1 FSEMGSNGQ
10 DFKREIKIE
19 DEDSEMLV
27 DAPITLEIPTS
38 NSPLPN
44 KRLRRA
50 RQVLDP
56 SPIPAP
62 SPSGAASS
70 TAASSTCNTP
80 TSAGATATV
89 TITAKPIDLPLVLG
103 TITSPM
109 VRSSPTTPAPTT
121 SSSTASDHCNVTD
134 PKTGEVE
141 SLEQYMTCR
150 KCGCGMRAV
159 MRRHRVN
166 GILIQFPALR
176 CTKKGCQT
184 FKSLR
189 AISGEVMPR
198 TFVHSEERGDEDA
211 RQCLLEWRNQGVKS
225 DEGIRSVM
233 DTVKNQL
240 IYEKKSIDK
249 RIRIMNELQTWYNDL
264 PPALKSEVD
273 IGGSMDPSSRFHP
286 SQMGGRSMSDF
297 LVHLLKWDNDKK
309 IRVELANVPDGYW
322 SPQDFEF
329 SSIDESQEQKVLLA
343 EASKEIGLNLD
354 GMSDCCRQTARRSAL
369 LPSIDPL
376 LSAEVLNKEAIEAAR
391 PSPSDTAGSVFKTLL
406 NQKKRQSTGAV
417 LAKAVQHGIK
427 SSHIREVSTVESI
440 LSKGDPIFNAVKAK
454 RARSVADMS
463 MANGTPRAYNSL
475 SKGLELQRKRSGIPD
490 DQPPPIKAWKKVNGE
505 WRPMDVDDPSTKEDE
520 ERQAEFKEKLEN
532 DEMWRGKRRAMKE
545 EQQRKRTKRVGD
557 EDAYRDWIIEERA
570 RMSQLAEIERDIDEQ
585 EMLKEDFDASA
596 PTLETPRKRSM
607 RKKELEK
614 RLADLQE
621 RKGWMENE
629 LDERRK
635 EMAVVKANLDAA
647 VGTPQDLREAL
658 STALTGNIDVNTL
671 LLSISGASSS
681 ESVEG
686 EEEEED
692 PDEPPPTLSA
702 NDTIAGILAKIKTPC

>member
-1 FSEMGSNGQ
+1 FLEMGSNGTEL
-10 DFKREIKIE
+10 KRDIKIE
-19 DEDSEMLV
+19 DEDMEMLV
-27 DAPITLEIPTS
+27 DAPITLEIPIAP
-38 NSPLPN
+38 NSMLPN
-44 KRLRRA
+44 KRVRRA

-62 SPSGAASS
+62 SPSGGSH
-70 TAASSTCNTP
+70 STCSTP
-80 TSAGATATV
+80 TAAGATATV
-89 TITAKPIDLPLVLG
+89 TISDKPIDLPLMLG
-103 TITSPM
+103 NISSPM
-109 VRSSPTTPAPTT
+109 GRSGQTTPAPTT
-121 SSSTASDHCNVTD
+121 SSSTGSDHCNVTD

-166 GILIQFPALR
+166 GSLIQFPALR

-211 RQCLLEWRNQGVKS
+211 RQCLLEWRNQGMRS
-225 DEGIRSVM
+225 DENIRSVM
-233 DTVKNQL
+233 ETVKNQL

-264 PPALKSEVD
+264 PPALKNEMD
-273 IGGSMDPSSRFHP
+273 ADESMDTSSRFHP
-286 SQMGGRSMSDF
+286 SQMGGRSMPDF

-322 SPQDFEF
+322 SPQEFEF
-329 SSIDESQEQKVLLA
+329 SSIEEPQEQKVLLA
-343 EASKEIGLNLD
+343 EASKKLGLNLD

-376 LSAEVLNKEAIEAAR
+376 LSAEVLNKEAIAAAQ

-417 LAKAVQHGIK
+417 LAKAVQQGIK
-427 SSHIREVSTVESI
+427 TSHIREVSTVESI
-440 LSKGDPIFNAVKAK
+440 LSAGDPLFNAIKPK
-454 RARSVADMS
+454 RSKGNADAMTP
-463 MANGTPRAYNSL
+463 NGTPRAYNSL
-475 SKGLELQRKRSGIPD
+475 SKGLELQRKRSGILD

-505 WRPMDVDDPSTKEDE
+505 WRPMDVDDPSGKDDE
-520 ERQAEFKEKLEN
+520 ERQTEFKEKMEN
-532 DEMWRGKRRAMKE
+532 DEKWMCKRRALKE
-545 EQQRKRTKRVGD
+545 EQAAAKKRAKRAGE
-557 EDAYRDWIIEERA
+557 EDAYREWIIEERA

-585 EMLKEDFDASA
+585 EMLKEDFEESA
-596 PTLETPRKRSM
+596 PTMETPRKRSM

-635 EMAVVKANLDAA
+635 EMAVVKANLDAPA
-647 VGTPQDLREAL
+647 SGGPSDLREAL
-658 STALTGNIDVNTL
+658 SSALSGNIDVNTL

-681 ESVEG
+681 ESYEG
-686 EEEEED
+686 EEEEDD
-692 PDEPPPTLSA
+692 PNEPPPNLSA
-702 NDTIAGILAKIKTPC
+702 NDTIAGILAKIKAPC

>member
-1 FSEMGSNGQ
+1 SNGQ
-10 DFKREIKIE
+10 ELKRDIKIE

-27 DAPITLEIPTS
+27 DAPITLEIPTTP
-38 NSPLPN
+38 NSLPN

-62 SPSGAASS
+62 SPSGASSS
-70 TAASSTCNTP
+70 TAAAASSTCSTP

-89 TITAKPIDLPLVLG
+89 TITTKPIDLPLMLG
-103 TITSPM
+103 SITSVSPIGRSAPM
-109 VRSSPTTPAPTT
+109 TPAPTT

-166 GILIQFPALR
+166 GSLIQFPALR

-198 TFVHSEERGDEDA
+198 TFVHSEERGDEEA
-211 RQCLLEWRNQGVKS
+211 RQCLMEWRNQGMRS

-233 DTVKNQL
+233 ETVKNRL
-240 IYEKKSIDK
+240 VYEKKSIDK

-264 PPALKSEVD
+264 PPSLKNEVD
-273 IGGSMDPSSRFHP
+273 DDGTTDPRSRFHP
-286 SQMGGRSMSDF
+286 SQMGGRSMPDF

-309 IRVELANVPDGYW
+309 IRVEMANVPDGYW

-329 SSIDESQEQKVLLA
+329 SSPEEAHEQKALLSD
-343 EASKEIGLNLD
+343 ASKALGLNLD
-354 GMSDCCRQTARRSAL
+354 GMTDCCRQTARRTAL

-376 LSAEVLNKEAIEAAR
+376 LSAEVLNKEAIEAAA

-406 NQKKRQSTGAV
+406 NQKKRQTNGAV
-417 LAKAVQHGIK
+417 LANAVQRGIK

-440 LSKGDPIFNAVKAK
+440 LSQGDPIFTAVKAK
-454 RARSVADMS
+454 RAKSDASLM
-463 MANGTPRAYNSL
+463 NGTPRAYNSL
-475 SKGLELQRKRSGIPD
+475 SKGLELQRKRSGLPD

-505 WRPMDVDDPSTKEDE
+505 WRPMDVDDPTVKEDDE
-520 ERQAEFKEKLEN
+520 KMAEFREKLEN
-532 DEMWRGKRRAMKE
+532 DEKWRGKRRAMKE
-545 EQQRKRTKRVGD
+545 EQNQKKRAKRMGD
-557 EDAYRDWIIEERA
+557 EASYKDWIIEERA
-570 RMSQLAEIERDIDEQ
+570 RMTQLAEIERDIDEQ

-607 RKKELEK
+607 RKKELDK

-647 VGTPQDLREAL
+647 TSGGAGPPLDLREAL
-658 STALTGNIDVNTL
+658 SGALSGDIDVNTL

-686 EEEEED
+686 EEND
-692 PDEPPPTLSA
+692 DDEPPPLLSA
-702 NDTIAGILAKIKTPC
+702 NDTIAGLLAKIKTPC